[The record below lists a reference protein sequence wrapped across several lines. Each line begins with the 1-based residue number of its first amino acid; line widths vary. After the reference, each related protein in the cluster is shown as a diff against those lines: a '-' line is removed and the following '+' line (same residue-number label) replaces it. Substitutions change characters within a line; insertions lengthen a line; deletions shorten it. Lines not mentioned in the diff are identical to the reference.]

1 MDMTIRFE
9 LNSELRSLE
18 VGDSLR
24 ALDVL
29 RDELGLTGTK
39 EGCGIGECGA
49 CTIVVDGLAVN
60 ACLMPAAQMDGTA
73 VLTVEGLEALPLG
86 RALQQAFANQGAV
99 QCGFCTPGML
109 LSAYALLLR
118 ERNPSEEMNRPCG
131 EPLPLHRLCSNY
143 CSGPGGGAGSAF
155 LKQTN
160 PQNLADSRGC
170 CLLDTIL
177 WVRPPHPSVG
187 ALLVSRFPTSLVDS
201 KETESSKPHG
211 CEPCAIS
218 TELWTDIGHF

>member
-9 LNSELRSLE
+9 LNGELRSLE

-109 LSAYALLLR
+109 PSAYALLLR
-118 ERNPSEEMNRPCG
+118 ERNPSEEMIRIALAGN
-131 EPLPLHRLCSNY
+131 LCRCTGYAQIIAAVQAAAREVLS
-143 CSGPGGGAGSAF
+143 
-155 LKQTN
+155 
-160 PQNLADSRGC
+160 
-170 CLLDTIL
+170 
-177 WVRPPHPSVG
+177 
-187 ALLVSRFPTSLVDS
+187 
-201 KETESSKPHG
+201 
-211 CEPCAIS
+211 
-218 TELWTDIGHF
+218 